1 MKLEIMKCFCLAI
14 IVIICG
20 ERQKNRD
27 GKTPSGKTDDPA
39 NYAK

>member
-1 MKLEIMKCFCLAI
+1 MILLAV

-20 ERQKNRD
+20 ERQKKNRD

-39 NYAK
+39 IYAK